1 MTRKNFVRF
10 DPSRSR
16 HQWFGDKVVFGIICS
31 STLLAR
37 QRGKEIGNVELARRS
52 IQPVPMDLSAMG
64 SQDQQ
69 FQGNCSWCGVHGRM
83 ARDCRRK
90 TEYMQNI
97 PTSGWSGTDD
107 KTRGKPGEGK
117 GKQDK
122 GKGNGKPD
130 KGKHKSKSKGKAKQ
144 HGKKGKKCLHD
155 MVEARR
161 QTRNT
166 NRSRIHRVDGHELG
180 SR

>member
-1 MTRKNFVRF
+1 
-10 DPSRSR
+10 
-16 HQWFGDKVVFGIICS
+16 
-31 STLLAR
+31 
-37 QRGKEIGNVELARRS
+37 
-52 IQPVPMDLSAMG
+52 MG

-83 ARDCRRK
+83 ARDCRKK

-155 MVEARR
+155 MER
-161 QTRNT
+161 
-166 NRSRIHRVDGHELG
+166 HEDKQETPTGQEYTEWTDTSWDLADNWTDADWW
-180 SR
+180 ST